1 MLKHNYTFPAI
12 KNRWSGIMNQ
22 MDFSWFGS
30 SKGMSTVGF
39 FREQLE
45 K

>member
-1 MLKHNYTFPAI
+1 MTITQWLELVD
-12 KNRWSGIMNQ
+12 S
-22 MDFSWFGS
+22 SWYGS

-39 FREQLE
+39 FTEQLE

>member
-1 MLKHNYTFPAI
+1 MTITQWLALVDI
-12 KNRWSGIMNQ
+12 
-22 MDFSWFGS
+22 SWFGS